1 MEFIFCCEVG
11 RPSQS
16 ISVLKN
22 TLGSG
27 GLKNTSGSAIH
38 LPLIDLDTFLKVQEV
53 FKNKRWKGLK
63 TSQKVYDFPLRQFLT
78 CDICGD
84 NITGSYSRGRNER
97 YGYYHCRGKCQ
108 TRVRKE
114 KVETRISDLLTTIQI
129 NANIKES
136 FIDVMRDVVK
146 ESNCFKTVDLGKK
159 KDKRKQILELLE
171 NADDMRLSNQLP
183 ADRYTSIVDR
193 YTSEL
198 RRLELEIE
206 ALELNN
212 ENVNDYLEAGLSLIE
227 NLSNMFNETDNEGK
241 KMLIGS
247 LFTDKLILGNDG
259 CRTSNLN
266 EVINVLTRNSKGL
279 EGIKNGKAVK
289 NDSLSVKVPVTDQFS
304 NYFYQN
310 IEEIYALKEI
320 LIGEGIDLNTS
331 LRHSNT
337 GMQANSVLPLWN

>member
-1 MEFIFCCEVG
+1 
-11 RPSQS
+11 
-16 ISVLKN
+16 
-22 TLGSG
+22 
-27 GLKNTSGSAIH
+27 
-38 LPLIDLDTFLKVQEV
+38 LKVQEV